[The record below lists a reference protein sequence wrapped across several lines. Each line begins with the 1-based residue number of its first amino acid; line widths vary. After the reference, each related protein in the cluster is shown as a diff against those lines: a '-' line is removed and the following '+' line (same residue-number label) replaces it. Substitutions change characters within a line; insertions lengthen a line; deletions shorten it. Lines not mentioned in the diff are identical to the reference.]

1 MHGDFHRPFIIY
13 FPTLIELSSIPMAHS
28 PSITSRQINI
38 IHFTDDV
45 QDYSKFEYALSAYSY
60 SRFFICTRGTITL
73 TADNTTYTLHE
84 RDACNIFIYQNIQ
97 HPKCSPG
104 SEGYLFVWN
113 DVIDVSIRGHYPS
126 PDLIKKVFF
135 YPCFTLKEGHMEDLI
150 QMLKLMGRVA
160 SRPQTK
166 YNIEILQHITAAMI
180 CEVLS
185 HYEEEVVYDPS
196 KFTRKEVYYADFL
209 ELIFNHYHEEH
220 TVDFYARKLCIT
232 SRYLNSICKE
242 YCGETAAKSIS
253 GLLHSTAKMYLTG
266 SNLSIQQIADALHF
280 ANPSFF
286 SQFFR
291 RMEGCTPSEF
301 RSRHF
306 R

>member
-1 MHGDFHRPFIIY
+1 
-13 FPTLIELSSIPMAHS
+13 
-28 PSITSRQINI
+28 
-38 IHFTDDV
+38 
-45 QDYSKFEYALSAYSY
+45 
-60 SRFFICTRGTITL
+60 
-73 TADNTTYTLHE
+73 
-84 RDACNIFIYQNIQ
+84 
-97 HPKCSPG
+97 
-104 SEGYLFVWN
+104 
-113 DVIDVSIRGHYPS
+113 
-126 PDLIKKVFF
+126 
-135 YPCFTLKEGHMEDLI
+135 MEDLI
-150 QMLKLMGRVA
+150 QILELMGRVA

-242 YCGETAAKSIS
+242 YCGETAA
-253 GLLHSTAKMYLTG
+253 MYLTG

>member
-73 TADNTTYTLHE
+73 QADNTTYTLHE

-150 QMLKLMGRVA
+150 QILELMGRVA

-185 HYEEEVVYDPS
+185 HY
-196 KFTRKEVYYADFL
+196 
-209 ELIFNHYHEEH
+209 EEH